1 METEKNRSK
10 KFFRSKGERPPAHP
24 GSLLQE
30 ETSTEPYRPSDDEV
44 IERFSHLVYQLALAR
59 CKQVQD
65 AEDIFQEVFLSW
77 TKAQPS
83 FVSEEHAKAWFI
95 RVTCNTANSFWRKPQ
110 HRRELP
116 FDEQMEQEEAAAPDR
131 FDRREAPEEQQIR
144 TLDLEHCLKALSG
157 SERELIHLFYYE
169 GMTSREI
176 AEILNKKEG
185 ALRMQLSRAR
195 RVLKACL
202 EGGSQE

>member
-1 METEKNRSK
+1 
-10 KFFRSKGERPPAHP
+10 
-24 GSLLQE
+24 
-30 ETSTEPYRPSDDEV
+30 
-44 IERFSHLVYQLALAR
+44 
-59 CKQVQD
+59 
-65 AEDIFQEVFLSW
+65 
-77 TKAQPS
+77 
-83 FVSEEHAKAWFI
+83 
-95 RVTCNTANSFWRKPQ
+95 
-110 HRRELP
+110 
-116 FDEQMEQEEAAAPDR
+116 MEQEEAAAPDR

-157 SERELIHLFYYE
+157 AERELIHLFYYE

-195 RVLKACL
+195 RALKACL